1 MNFATI
7 VKTIRTFTKDHA
19 SEIMVGFGIA
29 GMTTAGVFAV
39 MATPKALEK
48 IEEKKEELGKD
59 ELTIKE
65 TIVAAGPCYIPAAT
79 LAVTSA
85 GCLIASVAV
94 SKRQHA
100 ALATAYAISAEKL
113 STYQEKV
120 TSVIG
125 EKKEEA
131 IRNEIAKD
139 KIRENPPQNR
149 EIIVTGNG
157 DTKCYD
163 VLSDRYFYSSI
174 DKIRSAVADLNR
186 QMLDDRYITLNEYYY
201 AIGLKGTKE
210 GDLLGWHIDRGYID
224 IHFSSVLDE
233 SSKTPCISVDCDIE
247 PVACPN
253 Y

>member
-1 MNFATI
+1 MNLSKLVRDAQ
-7 VKTIRTFTKDHA
+7 VMLNAH
-19 SEIMVGFGIA
+19 SPEILTGLGIS
-29 GMTTAGVFAV
+29 GMITTTVLAV
-39 MATPKALEK
+39 MATPKALK
-48 IEEKKEELGKD
+48 KLDDKKKELDVEKLSA
-59 ELTIKE
+59 KE
-65 TIVAAGPCYIPAAT
+65 TIKTAGPCYIP
-79 LAVTSA
+79 
-85 GCLIASVAV
+85 SVAV
-94 SKRQHA
+94 GAVSVACLIGATSVNCRRNA
-100 ALATAYAISAEKL
+100 ALAAAYTLSVDKL
-113 STYQEKV
+113 STYQDKV
-120 TSVIG
+120 TEIIG
-125 EKKEEA
+125 EKKEES
-131 IRNEIAKD
+131 IRDEIAKD
-139 KIRENPPQNR
+139 KIRENPSQNR

-210 GDLLGWHIDRGYID
+210 GELLGWHIDRGYID

-233 SSKTPCISVDCDIE
+233 SCKTPCISVDCDIE